1 MTWIRRTVLISKSIM
16 ELHGISTI
24 HDALRIL
31 SIFARTI
38 LNFARLTI
46 FMHLVKK
53 TFNDQRFLLSE
64 RTFSTRHGV
73 LPLLFLSQYFNDVR
87 LFLPQASHSTLR
99 LTVLERFA
107 KLILKTC
114 NGPLYNQEL
123 WMIYTLVQLC
133 LDLAAMLRRDKRPSA

>member
-1 MTWIRRTVLISKSIM
+1 M

-38 LNFARLTI
+38 LNFAKLTI

-64 RTFSTRHGV
+64 RTLFNETRCFALTFSVSIFRRRTTF
-73 LPLLFLSQYFNDVR
+73 FLWGFSCNYM
-87 LFLPQASHSTLR
+87 LYCS
-99 LTVLERFA
+99 LERLA
-107 KLILKTC
+107 KFVLKAR

-133 LDLAAMLRRDKRPSA
+133 LDLAAMLRREKNAVSIDTHFTIPCN